1 MNLKPGWSLL
11 KRQASTMRRQ
21 FGHDWQIFARNRLA
35 ILGVILIVTFGMIA
49 LVYPILRMTVF
60 NYKLYDPVAG
70 FDVRM
75 PHPSKPGPEHLLGT
89 DSLGHDVLSMLLAA
103 TAPTFIIG
111 IAAAV
116 TAAAV
121 SSVVGLLSA
130 YYAGAVDAILMQ
142 IADAFLLLPA
152 PLFMVIMGMRF
163 PNLTSLELGIIYGT
177 IAGFGGAAILVR
189 AQALQVMAK
198 PFISAARV
206 AGGSSLHIIF
216 THLLIHVAP
225 LVALQMMLTVTGV
238 VVADGFIAFFG
249 FTRNYLNWG
258 AMIYSSFVY
267 SYTFQTGTEWH
278 VLLPPAIAL
287 SLFAAAFYFVS
298 RGLQDITDPY
308 RKHPAENGKNL
319 TLWQR
324 I

>member
-1 MNLKPGWSLL
+1 MNLKQDWSLL

-21 FGHDWQIFARNRLA
+21 FGHDWQVFARNRLA
-35 ILGVILIVTFGMIA
+35 LVGVILIVMFGMIT
-49 LVYPILRMTVF
+49 LIYPVLRMTVF
-60 NYKLYDPVAG
+60 QYKLYDPVAG
-70 FDVRM
+70 FDVRLH
-75 PHPSKPGPEHLLGT
+75 HPSKPGPEHLLGT

-103 TAPTFIIG
+103 TAPTFTIG
-111 IAAAV
+111 IAAAA
-116 TAAAV
+116 TAACV
-121 SSVVGLLSA
+121 SATVGLLSA
-130 YYAGAVDAILMQ
+130 YYAGAVDAVLMQ

-163 PNLTSLELGIIYGT
+163 PNLTSLQLGIIYGT
-177 IAGFGGAAILVR
+177 IAGFGGAAIVVR

-298 RGLQDITDPY
+298 RGFHDIADPY
-308 RKHPAENGKNL
+308 LK
-319 TLWQR
+319 QR
-324 I
+324 GADVESSLSW